1 MKKLLLLLIA
11 MISISM
17 VSCKDDENG
26 KLNPDAKIWI
36 KGVDHKGNKTLSLD
50 NSEQLSVHELLV
62 RDSLYLWSS
71 NGSGESFCFADNR
84 IDTIRD
90 RVSIRAGAIN
100 GIDDNIYL
108 NDTMMVMV
116 DFHQGKHFLDTIG
129 YIPAEQVNAMR
140 EKLIPLFNA
149 EQWDEVYKV
158 FEDGLQFLP
167 CTADEFKY
175 VHGIE

>member
-50 NSEQLSVHELLV
+50 NSKQLSVHELLV
-62 RDSLYLWSS
+62 RDSLLLLSIDGGAEAFTLGA
-71 NGSGESFCFADNR
+71 NT
-84 IDTIRD
+84 IDTINNRI
-90 RVSIRAGAIN
+90 SFRAGAIN
-100 GIDDNIYL
+100 GIEDNTLL
-108 NDTMMVMV
+108 NDTMAVII
-116 DFHQGKHFLDTIG
+116 DYHQGKRFGDTLG

-149 EQWDEVYKV
+149 EQWDAVYQV

-167 CTADEFKY
+167 CTADEYKY